1 MLLFAI
7 GIIAI
12 LFLAAS
18 LGSWLEENPVGYL
31 LVILCV
37 GLIAAVWYLLRK
49 SKIENGMVAMERI
62 ADELEVIAKDFAD
75 IDSFLALR
83 KGEKAIY
90 ERGEVQLREYKGT
103 GSTYKG
109 GNAGVIIRATNN
121 VGFTFGGSQ
130 GSMTPNPEEQ
140 TIIDTGTAIFT
151 NQRILFAGPNH
162 AREWEFDKLITFA
175 TGDNGFVVDLAV
187 SNRSRVS
194 ALAADSAT
202 GITPGIMASICIEL
216 FQDGEESARASAQ
229 ELIDDIRKK
238 AAEFK
243 AK

>member
-1 MLLFAI
+1 MCGVIAGLVILIVVI
-7 GIIAI
+7 GS
-12 LFLAAS
+12 AS
-18 LGSWLEENPVGYL
+18 SWLEQNPWGSL
-31 LVILCV
+31 LIPLSI

-121 VGFTFGGSQ
+121 VGFTLGGSQ

-162 AREWEFDKLITFA
+162 AREWEFDKLITFSTA
-175 TGDNGFVVDLAV
+175 ENGFVVDLAV
-187 SNRSRVS
+187 SNRTRVS

-216 FQDGEESARASAQ
+216 FQDGEEAARASAQ
-229 ELIDDIRKK
+229 ELIDDIRQK
-238 AAEFK
+238 AAQFK